1 MKAMKTKPSPVRK
14 CFLALFLTVL
24 MCFITRGQS
33 NSDHS
38 TIRTGIKFG
47 LNNSL
52 DQFQMIDKSYLNAF
66 HIGIVLPRRVARRV
80 ALQDEILF
88 SEHEYLDEGEYLKR
102 SLLLYSFTSKFYLQ
116 EHINI
121 NMGVYSGFG
130 FEDFIQGEP
139 DNAGIKLICFLGNA
153 IANIKAGIHT
163 GLEYESG
170 FGFFTGVRLNVLN
183 LNCYQTRQQ
192 ILQFYIGYGW

>member
-1 MKAMKTKPSPVRK
+1 MNAMKTKPSHPGK

-24 MCFITRGQS
+24 VCFITRGQS

-47 LNNSL
+47 LNNSFN
-52 DQFQMIDKSYLNAF
+52 QFQTIEKNYLNAF
-66 HIGIVLPRRVARRV
+66 HFGIVIPRRVAKHV
-80 ALQDEILF
+80 ALEDEILY

-102 SLLLYSFTSKFYLQ
+102 SLLLYSFNVKFYTNDRL
-116 EHINI
+116 NI
-121 NMGVYSGFG
+121 NVGVYSGFG
-130 FEDFIQGEP
+130 FEDFVGYES
-139 DNAGIKLICFLGNA
+139 DYGLIKVGCFLVNA
-153 IANIKAGIHT
+153 IANIKAGIHA
-163 GLEYESG
+163 GMEYESD
-170 FGFFTGVRLNVLN
+170 FGLFTGFRLNFVN